1 MRLTAKGIDRLSTPT
16 GGKRK
21 KYYDDDVKALYLVI
35 SPKGGKGW
43 FVHLKL
49 PSGKYTDVK
58 LGDYAQLTPKQAR
71 DEANE
76 KLLATRRGTD
86 VVKEKRKDASGTLQ
100 GFIDSKY
107 KSHVLQT
114 HKDAT
119 NTLRV
124 LQEAFSEFSSTLLV
138 DIDVSAVEGWRLK
151 RLKQKTISGTHV
163 LPQTINRQTALL
175 RAALGKA
182 RVLGI
187 IDKNPLDDLK
197 LLKVE
202 QQPVEFLSGK
212 QVEQLMSAL
221 SLRDDKKL
229 DERKLYNIWLE
240 GRGETPLVDPDVDL
254 QTSITDYLT
263 PLVILILHS
272 GLRFGEAIGM
282 RWSDISEDN
291 VLTVRATKTSSFRYV
306 PLSLDVDIA
315 LTHWRRLHG
324 VTLDRYG
331 CSKKDPL
338 RDTVFITMDR
348 GGPPRPLKSV
358 KTSWGNVRKN
368 LPFECDFKTLRRT
381 FGSSLMQKGSDVY
394 TVSKLLGHSNIATT
408 QRWYLNLGMDEYK
421 QAVALLNSVDF

>member
-1 MRLTAKGIDRLSTPT
+1 MKLTAVNIAKLDIPPKPTKYYDLEVKPLFLKVTPT
-16 GGKRK
+16 GR
-21 KYYDDDVKALYLVI
+21 
-35 SPKGGKGW
+35 KGW
-43 FVHLKL
+43 YVMLKL
-49 PSGKYTDVK
+49 PSGKYTDMK
-58 LGDYAQLTPKQAR
+58 LADYAQLTPKEAR
-71 DEANE
+71 GEANE

-86 VVKEKRKDASGTLQ
+86 VSRERKKDAAGTLQ

-107 KSHVLQT
+107 KSHVLQS
-114 HKDAT
+114 HKDAA

-124 LQEAFSEFSSTLLV
+124 LQEAFREFSNTLLV
-138 DIDVSAVEGWRLK
+138 DIDVGAVESWRLK
-151 RLKQKTISGTHV
+151 RLKHKTISGTNV

-202 QQPVEFLSGK
+202 QQPVEFLSSK
-212 QVEQLMSAL
+212 QVDQLMVAL
-221 SLRDDKKL
+221 HNRDSKKL
-229 DERKLYNIWLE
+229 EERKLHNIWLE
-240 GRGETPLVDPDVDL
+240 SRGEMALVDPDFDL
-254 QTSITDYLT
+254 EISLTDYLT
-263 PLVILILHS
+263 PLVTLILYS

-291 VLTVRATKTSSFRYV
+291 VLTVRAGKTSSIRYV

-315 LTHWRRLHG
+315 LTHWKRLHG
-324 VTLDRYG
+324 ATLDRYG
-331 CSKKDPL
+331 CSNKDPL

-348 GGPPRPLKSV
+348 GGPPRKLKSV
-358 KTSWGNVRKN
+358 KTSWGNVRKG
-368 LPFECDFKTLRRT
+368 LPFACDFKTLRRT
-381 FGSSLMQKGSDVY
+381 FGSALMQKGADVY